1 MRNINEEHIEN
12 EIPKYKKKKKS
23 STSKSFNK
31 TKHKHDY
38 SLECIAKYPPFYDGG
53 KPIYYLT
60 MYCSICGKIGRTW
73 NPMTEVEI
81 NGTKYTVMM
90 GTDELLEK
98 YKHLEIIEMSEH
110 FQKYIPIVVK
120 SE

>member
-38 SLECIAKYPPFYDGG
+38 SLECIAKYPPFFGE
-53 KPIYYLT
+53 KPVYYLV
-60 MYCSICGKIGRTW
+60 MYCSICGKIGRQWSPTI
-73 NPMTEVEI
+73 EVEH
-81 NGTKYTVMM
+81 NGREFVALM
-90 GTDELLEK
+90 GAEELLEK

-110 FQKYIPIVVK
+110 FQKYIPITVK